1 MHSIL
6 QQFIKH
12 IQVPSQMSSVTGTI
26 TGPPEVSRAIAL
38 DATGGS
44 ATSYYPVSDF
54 AQTAIAAAVHEVMSL
69 CKSVWASES
78 YAQIDRMLASRW
90 CANSVYPSGWELPAI
105 WDEFA
110 GDYQTRDGWI
120 RLHTNAPKHRAAAL
134 SVLGQPASKRD
145 AIPRVATWHGHD
157 LENAVVDANGAA
169 AVMMSCG
176 RWQDHEQGLAVNRE
190 PVVAWR
196 EHTPSIAGTDIL
208 KQAIPSSPL
217 KGVRVLDL
225 TRVLAGPV
233 STRFL
238 ASLGAEVLRIDP
250 PDWNEGGNALE
261 MTLGKRCAGLN
272 LKKQTDK
279 RVLEGLL
286 SKAHVIVHGYRRDA
300 LPQLG
305 LDERLRFEIN
315 PCLVDVALN
324 AYGWT
329 GPWTGRRGFDSLI
342 QMSSGIADFGMHS
355 ANAENPV
362 PLPFQALDHVTGYLM
377 AAAVI
382 HAINQQWT
390 NRRVLSAR
398 LSLARQAKL
407 LQDLSLSSTGG
418 TLAEVEQRHFSP
430 IVEQTP
436 WGALRRLKLPYRI
449 EGVHLR
455 FDYPANKLR
464 SAEPRWMSENL
475 GRQGL

>member
-1 MHSIL
+1 
-6 QQFIKH
+6 
-12 IQVPSQMSSVTGTI
+12 MSSVTGAVTDL
-26 TGPPEVSRAIAL
+26 PEVRRAIVL

-54 AQTAIAAAVHEVMSL
+54 AQAAIATAVHEVMSL

-78 YAQIDRMLASRW
+78 RAQIDRMLASRW
-90 CANSVYPSGWELPAI
+90 CADSVYPSGWELPAT

-120 RLHTNAPKHRAAAL
+120 RLHTNAPQHRAAAL
-134 SVLGQPASKRD
+134 SVLGQPASRRD
-145 AIPRVATWHGHD
+145 VIPRVATWHGRD

-169 AVMMSCG
+169 ALMMS
-176 RWQDHEQGLAVNRE
+176 REQWQNHEQGLAVNRE
-190 PVVAWR
+190 PVVAWQDHACR
-196 EHTPSIAGTDIL
+196 ISGTDLL
-208 KQAIPSSPL
+208 KQATPSEPL

-250 PDWNEGGNALE
+250 PDWDEDGNALE
-261 MTLGKRCAGLN
+261 MTLGKRCAGLD
-272 LKKQTDK
+272 LRTPGDK

-305 LDERLRFEIN
+305 LDERLRFAIN

-342 QMSSGIADFGMHS
+342 QMSSGIAEFGMHC
-355 ANAENPV
+355 ANAEHPV

-390 NRRVLSAR
+390 NGRVLSAR

-407 LQDLSLSSTGG
+407 LQDLSSSGTGG
-418 TLAEVEQRHFSP
+418 SLAKVEDRHFSP

-436 WGALRRLKLPYRI
+436 WGTLRRLQLPYRI
-449 EGVHLR
+449 EGVQLK
-455 FDYPANKLR
+455 FDHPVDKLR
-464 SAEPRWMSENL
+464 SAEPRWMSKD
-475 GRQGL
+475 